1 MVWVLRW
8 LSFFD
13 HLLNIYFFE
22 FLLIVRSMWN
32 DSPMVYSQMILVG
45 RIGKPGR
52 SRRRESG
59 RIAWCRGG
67 GAWRPSRGF
76 VGDCDLGWFGGCCW
90 HLGRWTFFWSDWKHP
105 GCFLESFFL
114 VGRHVFFC
122 LMWLEQVAKILRTN
136 WANDR
141 FKFNFM
147 KGILLDT

>member
-1 MVWVLRW
+1 MVWVLKW

-13 HLLNIYFFE
+13 HWYYWTSIFE

-45 RIGKPGR
+45 RIGRPGR
-52 SRRRESG
+52 SRRIVRLYCLVWWWRSLTCVE
-59 RIAWCRGG
+59 RIC
-67 GAWRPSRGF
+67 WR
-76 VGDCDLGWFGGCCW
+76 LWFGLIW
-90 HLGRWTFFWSDWKHP
+90 RLMLAPWTVDVFLSDWKPP
-105 GCFLESFFL
+105 GCFLECFFL

-122 LMWLEQVAKILRTN
+122 LMWLEVAKILRTN

-147 KGILLDT
+147 KGILLNI